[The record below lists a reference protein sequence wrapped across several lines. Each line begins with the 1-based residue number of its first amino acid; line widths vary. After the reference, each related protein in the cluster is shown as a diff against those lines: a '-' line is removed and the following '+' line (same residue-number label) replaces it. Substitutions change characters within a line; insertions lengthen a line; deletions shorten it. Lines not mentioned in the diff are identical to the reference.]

1 MAITIPEE
9 EMDSCRE
16 LMRYALIA
24 AGLTNDLFS
33 WQKEYE
39 ASRRNGQPDVVN
51 AIWVLMR
58 EHSISVD
65 EAKDLCRSKI
75 KDCVAKYRVVV
86 EDTKKRTDLS
96 LDLRKYVEA
105 GQYSLSGNVVW
116 SLLCPRYHAGA
127 NYNELQLSRMKHG
140 VGKSPLDSTLG
151 PEVAPSPSLTNSAK
165 MSNGING
172 INGVNGANGI
182 YGDHGKHG
190 ANGLAT
196 INGIDKKRKAQ
207 VDEKNGVRIVKPRF
221 DVQINGVDY
230 LKVDEDLPDLGDEV
244 GEVYYT
250 DCHGIHFAD
259 LLVHDQVISAPFEY
273 LTSLP
278 SKGVRDQAIDAF
290 NVWIKAPSDALNII
304 KTVVGRLHNA
314 SLMYVVDILLPSPH
328 VSDSTSQARRL

>member
-9 EMDSCRE
+9 EMDLCRE
-16 LMRYALIA
+16 LMRYALMA

-65 EAKDLCRSKI
+65 QAKDLCRSKI
-75 KDCVAKYRVVV
+75 KDCIAKFRVVV
-86 EDTKKRTDLS
+86 EDTKKRTDIS
-96 LDLRKYVEA
+96 LDLRRYVEM

-127 NYNELQLSRMKHG
+127 NYNQLQLSRMKHG

-151 PEVAPSPSLTNSAK
+151 LEVASSPSLKNSAK

-172 INGVNGANGI
+172 VNGTNGV
-182 YGDHGKHG
+182 YDDHGKHG
-190 ANGLAT
+190 ANGLET
-196 INGIDKKRKAQ
+196 INGIEKKSK
-207 VDEKNGVRIVKPRF
+207 VHVGETNGFRIGKPQF
-221 DVQINGVDY
+221 DVQINEIGY
-230 LKVDEDLPDLGDEV
+230 LNQDLLELGDEV
-244 GEVYYT
+244 SELFYT
-250 DCHGIHFAD
+250 GCLRIRFAD
-259 LLVHDQVISAPFEY
+259 LLVHHQVISAPFEY

-278 SKGVRDQAIDAF
+278 SKGIRDQAIDAF
-290 NVWIKAPSDALNII
+290 NVWIKAPPDALNII
-304 KTVVGRLHNA
+304 KTIVGRLHTA
-314 SLMYVVDILLPSPH
+314 SLMYVV
-328 VSDSTSQARRL
+328 